1 MAGMLYQTYMKF
13 SPIPLPPPNVFSGQT
28 AVVTGGTSGLGLASA
43 AHLINLGAT
52 EVIISSRNPSRSQ
65 KALEELR
72 KITGGKSKDKIRVL
86 ELDMDSYAS
95 VVEFAKKVKEIKTGN
110 GGVDIVI
117 LNAGTIGVEPKITGE
132 GWEQNIQVNTLSTT
146 LLAALLLP
154 HMKAERANRSSPA
167 HLSIVG
173 SMRFADP
180 NISEWARWTTEK
192 GEGVLEHLSKPENW
206 SSGNA
211 MYADTKL
218 LVTYAFR
225 ELVERARG
233 SDERKANAHSPE
245 VILNTLCPGIVNTD
259 LSRNFRDK
267 GAIFIVAIFLFTTL
281 FGKSP
286 ENGAR
291 TYMASVS
298 TTESDHA
305 SGRFIQFYKNE
316 KQLKSLE
323 DKVLTSEA
331 GRRMHAQV
339 WKEITEEL
347 VAKVPDTRGFLVV

>member
-1 MAGMLYQTYMKF
+1 MT
-13 SPIPLPPPNVFSGQT
+13 GQT

-52 EVIISSRNPSRSQ
+52 EVIISSRNPSRSR
-65 KALEELR
+65 KALEELE
-72 KITGGKSKDKIRVL
+72 KITGGKSKDKVRVL
-86 ELDMDSYAS
+86 ELDMVSYAS
-95 VVEFAKKVKEIKTGN
+95 VVEFAKKVKEIRTGN

-117 LNAGTIGVEPKITGE
+117 LNAGTIGVEPKITAE

-146 LLAALLLP
+146 LLAVLLLP

-180 NISEWARWTTEK
+180 NISEWAKWTTEK

-211 MYADTKL
+211 MYAGTKL
-218 LVTYAFR
+218 LVTYALR

-233 SDERKANAHSPE
+233 SDGR
-245 VILNTLCPGIVNTD
+245 
-259 LSRNFRDK
+259 
-267 GAIFIVAIFLFTTL
+267 L

-291 TYMASVS
+291 TYMASVT
-298 TTESDHA
+298 TTESDH
-305 SGRFIQFYKNE
+305 GRFVQFYKNG

-323 DKVLTSEA
+323 DKVLTSEV
-331 GRRMHAQV
+331 GRRMQAQV
-339 WKEITEEL
+339 WKEITGEL
-347 VAKVPDTRGFLVV
+347 VAKVPDTREFLVV

>member
-13 SPIPLPPPNVFSGQT
+13 SPISLPPPNVFSGQT

-117 LNAGTIGVEPKITGE
+117 LNAGTIGVEPKITEE

-146 LLAALLLP
+146 LLAVLLLP
-154 HMKAERANRSSPA
+154 HMKAERVNRSSPT

-180 NISEWARWTTEK
+180 NISEWAKWTTENGK
-192 GEGVLEHLSKPENW
+192 GVLEHLSKPENW

-211 MYADTKL
+211 MYAGTKL

-233 SDERKANAHSPE
+233 SDGRPE
-245 VILNTLCPGIVNTD
+245 VILNILCPGIVTTD
-259 LSRNFRDK
+259 LSRNFQDK

-291 TYMASVS
+291 TYMASVT
-298 TTESDHA
+298 TTESDH
-305 SGRFIQFYKNE
+305 GRFIQFYKNE

-323 DKVLTSEA
+323 DKVLTSEV
-331 GRRMHAQV
+331 GRRMQAQV
-339 WKEITEEL
+339 WKEITGEL
-347 VAKVPDTRGFLVV
+347 VAKVPDTREFLVV